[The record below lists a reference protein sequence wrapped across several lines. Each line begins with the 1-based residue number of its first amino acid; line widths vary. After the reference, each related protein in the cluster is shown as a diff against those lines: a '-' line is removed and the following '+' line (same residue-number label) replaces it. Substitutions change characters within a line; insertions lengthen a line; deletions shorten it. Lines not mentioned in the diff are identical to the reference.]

1 MPDITF
7 RSDMTVDL
15 IDSMGND
22 DSVIRAAKVSTMTD
36 ATVDEMSD
44 AGKGKFIDFL
54 VSNRHGCYDADTDVL
69 TKAGWKNWTEVSDTD
84 IFATLNLSTNTVQ
97 YQPASRIV
105 RAAYT
110 GDMIQVENQHMSLLV
125 TPNHKM
131 VVQPHINGG
140 YGELQLV
147 DAAHMSERSY
157 RFSTTS
163 EGAGGAEGDVEFA
176 WLLGFAIADG
186 TMTSSP
192 EFHLKKERKIQAL
205 FATPFEVRSSGNKY
219 RVVGLTDDQ
228 KALLREATDTRAG
241 RRVPRLVLETWG
253 HDALCALLE
262 GYLTGDGHTST
273 SGKVSFSTIH
283 RSLMDSLQELAVRI
297 GINIGEGWTNP
308 VGGGY
313 SNGKPL
319 YTGVVYRA
327 KYASPRI
334 GWTTELRTQQVQT
347 VAYSGVVYCATVP
360 NGTLMVRRKG
370 KMVWSGNSP
379 FEHVVFTFRIEA
391 PIFVWREFMRHRMAS
406 YNEESGRYTE
416 LKPVF
421 YIPDE
426 NRNLVQ
432 VGKPGEYAFTQGDP
446 LQVRATDAILR
457 TCSVEADADYRSLLK
472 RGIAREV
479 ARMVLPLN
487 IYSTAYVTMNLRSLT
502 NFLSLRRNVEG
513 QTVPSFP
520 QREIEMVAELME
532 QHADSVAPI
541 TLDAFRR
548 NGRVGL

>member
-54 VSNRHGCYDADTDVL
+54 VANRHG
-69 TKAGWKNWTEVSDTD
+69 
-84 IFATLNLSTNTVQ
+84 
-97 YQPASRIV
+97 
-105 RAAYT
+105 
-110 GDMIQVENQHMSLLV
+110 
-125 TPNHKM
+125 
-131 VVQPHINGG
+131 
-140 YGELQLV
+140 
-147 DAAHMSERSY
+147 
-157 RFSTTS
+157 
-163 EGAGGAEGDVEFA
+163 
-176 WLLGFAIADG
+176 
-186 TMTSSP
+186 
-192 EFHLKKERKIQAL
+192 
-205 FATPFEVRSSGNKY
+205 
-219 RVVGLTDDQ
+219 
-228 KALLREATDTRAG
+228 
-241 RRVPRLVLETWG
+241 
-253 HDALCALLE
+253 
-262 GYLTGDGHTST
+262 
-273 SGKVSFSTIH
+273 
-283 RSLMDSLQELAVRI
+283 
-297 GINIGEGWTNP
+297 
-308 VGGGY
+308 
-313 SNGKPL
+313 
-319 YTGVVYRA
+319 
-327 KYASPRI
+327 
-334 GWTTELRTQQVQT
+334 
-347 VAYSGVVYCATVP
+347 
-360 NGTLMVRRKG
+360 
-370 KMVWSGNSP
+370 SP

-532 QHADSVAPI
+532 QHANSIVPI

-548 NGRVGL
+548 NGRVAL

>member
-1 MPDITF
+1 MSDITF

-54 VSNRHGCYDADTDVL
+54 VANRHG
-69 TKAGWKNWTEVSDTD
+69 
-84 IFATLNLSTNTVQ
+84 
-97 YQPASRIV
+97 
-105 RAAYT
+105 
-110 GDMIQVENQHMSLLV
+110 
-125 TPNHKM
+125 
-131 VVQPHINGG
+131 
-140 YGELQLV
+140 
-147 DAAHMSERSY
+147 
-157 RFSTTS
+157 
-163 EGAGGAEGDVEFA
+163 
-176 WLLGFAIADG
+176 
-186 TMTSSP
+186 
-192 EFHLKKERKIQAL
+192 
-205 FATPFEVRSSGNKY
+205 
-219 RVVGLTDDQ
+219 
-228 KALLREATDTRAG
+228 
-241 RRVPRLVLETWG
+241 
-253 HDALCALLE
+253 
-262 GYLTGDGHTST
+262 
-273 SGKVSFSTIH
+273 
-283 RSLMDSLQELAVRI
+283 
-297 GINIGEGWTNP
+297 
-308 VGGGY
+308 
-313 SNGKPL
+313 
-319 YTGVVYRA
+319 
-327 KYASPRI
+327 
-334 GWTTELRTQQVQT
+334 
-347 VAYSGVVYCATVP
+347 
-360 NGTLMVRRKG
+360 
-370 KMVWSGNSP
+370 SP

>member
-54 VSNRHGCYDADTDVL
+54 VANRHG
-69 TKAGWKNWTEVSDTD
+69 
-84 IFATLNLSTNTVQ
+84 
-97 YQPASRIV
+97 
-105 RAAYT
+105 
-110 GDMIQVENQHMSLLV
+110 
-125 TPNHKM
+125 
-131 VVQPHINGG
+131 
-140 YGELQLV
+140 
-147 DAAHMSERSY
+147 
-157 RFSTTS
+157 
-163 EGAGGAEGDVEFA
+163 
-176 WLLGFAIADG
+176 
-186 TMTSSP
+186 
-192 EFHLKKERKIQAL
+192 
-205 FATPFEVRSSGNKY
+205 
-219 RVVGLTDDQ
+219 
-228 KALLREATDTRAG
+228 
-241 RRVPRLVLETWG
+241 
-253 HDALCALLE
+253 
-262 GYLTGDGHTST
+262 
-273 SGKVSFSTIH
+273 
-283 RSLMDSLQELAVRI
+283 
-297 GINIGEGWTNP
+297 
-308 VGGGY
+308 
-313 SNGKPL
+313 
-319 YTGVVYRA
+319 
-327 KYASPRI
+327 
-334 GWTTELRTQQVQT
+334 
-347 VAYSGVVYCATVP
+347 
-360 NGTLMVRRKG
+360 
-370 KMVWSGNSP
+370 SP

-532 QHADSVAPI
+532 EHANSIVPI

-548 NGRVGL
+548 NGRVAL

>member
-1 MPDITF
+1 MSEITF

-22 DSVIRAAKVSTMTD
+22 DSVIRSAKVSTMTD
-36 ATVDEMSD
+36 TTVDDMST
-44 AGKGKFIDFL
+44 AGKEKFIDFL
-54 VSNRHGCYDADTDVL
+54 VANRHG
-69 TKAGWKNWTEVSDTD
+69 
-84 IFATLNLSTNTVQ
+84 
-97 YQPASRIV
+97 
-105 RAAYT
+105 
-110 GDMIQVENQHMSLLV
+110 
-125 TPNHKM
+125 
-131 VVQPHINGG
+131 
-140 YGELQLV
+140 
-147 DAAHMSERSY
+147 
-157 RFSTTS
+157 
-163 EGAGGAEGDVEFA
+163 
-176 WLLGFAIADG
+176 
-186 TMTSSP
+186 
-192 EFHLKKERKIQAL
+192 
-205 FATPFEVRSSGNKY
+205 
-219 RVVGLTDDQ
+219 
-228 KALLREATDTRAG
+228 
-241 RRVPRLVLETWG
+241 
-253 HDALCALLE
+253 
-262 GYLTGDGHTST
+262 
-273 SGKVSFSTIH
+273 
-283 RSLMDSLQELAVRI
+283 
-297 GINIGEGWTNP
+297 
-308 VGGGY
+308 
-313 SNGKPL
+313 
-319 YTGVVYRA
+319 
-327 KYASPRI
+327 
-334 GWTTELRTQQVQT
+334 
-347 VAYSGVVYCATVP
+347 
-360 NGTLMVRRKG
+360 
-370 KMVWSGNSP
+370 SP

-446 LQVRATDAILR
+446 LQVRATDAIIR

-532 QHADSVAPI
+532 QHANSIVPI

-548 NGRVGL
+548 NGRVAL